1 VVIRTSIVSVRNIKC
16 KSDLLLLHILLLLLL
31 VVRKPAPNRN
41 HSPSSSPWLFSPP
54 GFAQIFRHVSTNL
67 WSPPR
72 APFLYLLLLLLC
84 HLHLFLR
91 LLLRHNNRE
100 ENHSLLK
107 RVYWPSTEK
116 RKVYLSSVGAEE
128 RKKPNMPVL
137 CARPA
142 FKLQRA

>member
-1 VVIRTSIVSVRNIKC
+1 
-16 KSDLLLLHILLLLLL
+16 
-31 VVRKPAPNRN
+31 
-41 HSPSSSPWLFSPP
+41 
-54 GFAQIFRHVSTNL
+54 VSTNL

-72 APFLYLLLLLLC
+72 ALFLYCLLLL
-84 HLHLFLR
+84 LR

-116 RKVYLSSVGAEE
+116 RKVYLSSVWAEE
-128 RKKPNMPVL
+128 RKKPNMPDF

-142 FKLQRA
+142 LTLQRV